1 MKRLVFWQLFVAA
14 LLLTGNSHAQSIKDL
29 FNKENIEKAVNAV
42 TGKSTADMTGTWSY
56 TGSAIEFESDN
67 LLQKAGGSGGVP
79 PPSRRKETGRTACQ
93 SRHQSR
99 ANVIHIQRRQHIQR
113 QSRAKEHEG
122 KLLLRCIH
130 PKGQLEIRQADRY
143 ECQGQRYLHN
153 YGPAVRIG
161 QATETD
167 NLPLQQKQQLHSEE
181 YRLAGQQ
188 LRRNDARILITETVT
203 TTSIQQKN
211 PASTEQCLR
220 DFFI

>member
-14 LLLTGNSHAQSIKDL
+14 LLLTSNSHAQSIKDL

-67 LLQKAGGSGGVP
+67 LLQKAGGAVAA
-79 PPSRRKETGRTACQ
+79 TAAEKKLDEQ
-93 SRHQSR
+93 L
-99 ANVIHIQRRQHIQR
+99 
-113 QSRAKEHEG
+113 AKVG
-122 KLLLRCIH
+122 IKAGQMSFTFNADSTFSAKVGQKSMKGSYSYDASTQKVNLKFAKLIGMNA
-130 PKGQLEIRQADRY
+130 KVK
-143 ECQGQRYLHN
+143 RYLHN

>member
-56 TGSAIEFESDN
+56 TGSAIEIRIGQPAAESRRCRCRH
-67 LLQKAGGSGGVP
+67 
-79 PPSRRKETGRTACQ
+79 SRRKETGRTACQ

-188 LRRNDARILITETVT
+188 LRRNDTRILITETVT